1 MNNIEFKH
9 IDFGYTDKSIFTD
22 LSLSISLSGFG
33 TALMGKS
40 GIGKTT
46 LIKLIIGMLRPSN
59 GEITLPEQTVF
70 SYIPQSP
77 VLFEHLSIKENIEYL
92 KHSKEYAKYFESTRI
107 DELVTLLGIQ
117 ELLDKN
123 TSVED
128 LSGGQKQMIMLLR
141 AMSVKPSILV
151 LDEPLTGLDQI
162 TKSKIMNSLVELCS
176 TYGTHLLYIT
186 HHLEEAKFLCE
197 NIIYFL
203 QEDSSVKI
211 DSINVKES
219 KFPKHIEIA
228 ESIYYDKMA
237 VLPYSNGDGAKD
249 NIKYLCCYKNEIV
262 FTDNG
267 EYEITKVIN
276 TLSGYLIEIKGW
288 QGSLLLP
295 KQDFKEDL
303 KKGMRFK
310 NNGPYAIYDKKG
322 LIIE

>member
-22 LSLSISLSGFG
+22 LSLSIPLSGFG

-46 LIKLIIGMLRPSN
+46 LIKLVIGMLRPSN

-92 KHSKEYAKYFESTRI
+92 KHSKEYAKYFESSRI

-117 ELLDKN
+117 ELLDIN

-128 LSGGQKQMIMLLR
+128 LSGGQKQRVAICR
-141 AMSVKPSILV
+141 ALYQNADIII

-186 HHLEEAKFLCE
+186 HHLEEAKYLCE
-197 NIIYFL
+197 NILYFL

-228 ESIYYDKMA
+228 ESIFYDNMA
-237 VLPYSNGDGAKD
+237 VLPYKNGDNVKD
-249 NIKYLCCYKNEIV
+249 NIEYLCCYKNEIV
-262 FTDNG
+262 FIDNG
-267 EYEITKVIN
+267 EYEITKVIS
-276 TLSGYLIEIKGW
+276 TLSGYLIEIKDW

-295 KQDFKEDL
+295 KQNFKKDL

-310 NNGPYAIYDKKG
+310 HNGTYATYDKKG